1 MTKQV
6 TKMSGSNSQL
16 VEKKRPLHKS
26 SRPNQFGDSRLFE
39 SSQATLKQR
48 R

>member
-1 MTKQV
+1 MTKEV

-16 VEKKRPLHKS
+16 VEKKKPLDKA
-26 SRPNQFGDSRLFE
+26 SRLNQFGDSRLFE
-39 SSQATLKQR
+39 SSRATLKQR